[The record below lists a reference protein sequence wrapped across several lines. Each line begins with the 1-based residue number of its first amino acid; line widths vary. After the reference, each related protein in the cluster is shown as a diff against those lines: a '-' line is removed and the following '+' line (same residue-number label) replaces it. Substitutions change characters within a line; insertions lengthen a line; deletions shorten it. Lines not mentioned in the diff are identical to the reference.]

1 VTNEVR
7 DLKEEIRGLKE
18 KVGGLQTTRTVVL
31 TLFAIFGITGAWV
44 WGQLNQAEARIK
56 DAQKKVEVL
65 GKSVN
70 ELQGQVA
77 ELKNYTKAIADV
89 KNAAVQDAKKEIAD
103 ETKVAIQ
110 KTAPELNARMTR
122 VEGDLSFIFTSV
134 DKAVTEA
141 KRSSGTE
148 INRYDQSP
156 LNKWFNLLVDKTPK
170 WMPYGQ

>member
-7 DLKEEIRGLKE
+7 DLKEEIRKLKE

-156 LNKWFNLLVDKTPK
+156 LIKWFNLLVDKTPK